1 MEAEGPEYIQDNEE
15 GYTAKEFLSAYV
27 ERVRTTSQWPRL
39 STHRHLEHLR
49 WYWLRDL
56 GKNPTSH
63 PEEMTAAFAAS
74 VGHGDEDYLWY
85 AVAKAWNPTYLPALV
100 EQIRNGHPERD
111 VRVAALSCLV
121 QCVPGELARVG
132 EALVAEDE
140 RSRLIEIALELVNC
154 RYWYPPWSDEK
165 PSGSVTEAAM
175 VDLPAPYDE
184 VARSARALSKK
195 EPLALSVAA
204 TDLICTVLA
213 KNEEHRLFRVAL
225 DQHVPLPIEDDIRW
239 LLANTDDSDAAVQ
252 AIEAAIRRGMTD
264 EIRDALTHRFSHVAS
279 RALRAVAEPL
289 GAPLPAN
296 LLALSQSKGSPV
308 RKTLVTLLDA
318 RPHSKHI
325 PVLLELAQDDYSV
338 SMQPGDAS
346 EEYPI
351 ARGAVD
357 VLAKSESLP
366 PETGEQLYALAIDT
380 RDPTLRYQLFVLIA
394 KTFGTNLQLRLLSV
408 SLRPGQSEANWLAA
422 GALLVARDRLSAEV
436 VGSITADVLLTPNE
450 KVAVRLAAVLALRGD
465 FEAVQTVAQVL
476 ATDRKRRVLLVP
488 IASVLTWRNRQ
499 AAEQVA
505 TLLPSGHPAAD
516 WARRGGPGPLEETI
530 LEDLGDA
537 PSVSQVAALIRAW
550 TKSSS

>member
-1 MEAEGPEYIQDNEE
+1 EYIQDNEE

-140 RSRLIEIALELVNC
+140 RSRLIEIALELVNY

-252 AIEAAIRRGMTD
+252 ATKRPFDAA
-264 EIRDALTHRFSHVAS
+264 
-279 RALRAVAEPL
+279 
-289 GAPLPAN
+289 
-296 LLALSQSKGSPV
+296 
-308 RKTLVTLLDA
+308 
-318 RPHSKHI
+318 
-325 PVLLELAQDDYSV
+325 
-338 SMQPGDAS
+338 
-346 EEYPI
+346 
-351 ARGAVD
+351 
-357 VLAKSESLP
+357 
-366 PETGEQLYALAIDT
+366 
-380 RDPTLRYQLFVLIA
+380 
-394 KTFGTNLQLRLLSV
+394 
-408 SLRPGQSEANWLAA
+408 
-422 GALLVARDRLSAEV
+422 
-436 VGSITADVLLTPNE
+436 
-450 KVAVRLAAVLALRGD
+450 
-465 FEAVQTVAQVL
+465 
-476 ATDRKRRVLLVP
+476 
-488 IASVLTWRNRQ
+488 
-499 AAEQVA
+499 
-505 TLLPSGHPAAD
+505 
-516 WARRGGPGPLEETI
+516 
-530 LEDLGDA
+530 
-537 PSVSQVAALIRAW
+537 
-550 TKSSS
+550 